1 LINAGCDPITAFILG
16 TYEILA
22 INNARDFSVVC
33 GFKLTFAH
41 RITQIVSK
49 ACVKIDLIFKVLVS
63 KDVFVLER
71 AFNVL
76 H

>member
-1 LINAGCDPITAFILG
+1 LIEADRDPITAFILG

-22 INNARDFSVVC
+22 LNIARDFSVVC

-49 ACVKIDLIFKVLVS
+49 ACVRVDLIFKCLVS